1 MRPKTPRFPRFSGA
15 PRLKVMACSRSA
27 LTPGVG
33 SRAHR
38 RRSRAQVARRGTE
51 ERSSLS
57 LSFSF
62 SFLPSLSLSP
72 LPSFVPSRSCL
83 RQRAAVLALP
93 RSAMQALLR
102 SQGRP
107 GEGGGGGGNGGRNGV
122 GERRGEQGGRER
134 RGRWLRLQRREGG
147 GGQSGGRPA
156 VTPAR
161 LSPKS
166 ESERASRDCAPPC

>member
-72 LPSFVPSRSCL
+72 LPSFVPSRSL
-83 RQRAAVLALP
+83 HRAYGSEPPCSPCRGVRCKRFCEVRGGP
-93 RSAMQALLR
+93 
-102 SQGRP
+102 GRE
-107 GEGGGGGGNGGRNGV
+107 GEGEVTVAETVWGNDAGS
-122 GERRGEQGGRER
+122 
-134 RGRWLRLQRREGG
+134 REGG
-147 GGQSGGRPA
+147 RGEDGCKGGKEEGGRVEGGQR
-156 VTPAR
+156 
-161 LSPKS
+161 
-166 ESERASRDCAPPC
+166 

>member
-134 RGRWLRLQRREGG
+134 RGRLQRREGG

>member
-57 LSFSF
+57 FSF
-62 SFLPSLSLSP
+62 SFLPSLSLSSS
-72 LPSFVPSRSCL
+72 LVRSISVPPPCL

-122 GERRGEQGGRER
+122 GERRGEQRRRGEDGGYGCKGGKEEGGRV
-134 RGRWLRLQRREGG
+134 EGG
-147 GGQSGGRPA
+147 QR
-156 VTPAR
+156 
-161 LSPKS
+161 
-166 ESERASRDCAPPC
+166 

>member
-122 GERRGEQGGRER
+122 GERRGEQRR
-134 RGRWLRLQRREGG
+134 RGEDGGYGCKGGREGG
-147 GGQSGGRPA
+147 GRVEGGQR
-156 VTPAR
+156 
-161 LSPKS
+161 
-166 ESERASRDCAPPC
+166 

>member
-72 LPSFVPSRSCL
+72 LPSFVPSRSLHRAYGSEPPCSPC
-83 RQRAAVLALP
+83 RGVRCKRFCEVRGGPGREGEGEVTVAETVWGNDAGSRGGEERTVATVAKEGERGGAEWRAASGDAGQTF
-93 RSAMQALLR
+93 S
-102 SQGRP
+102 
-107 GEGGGGGGNGGRNGV
+107 E
-122 GERRGEQGGRER
+122 ER
-134 RGRWLRLQRREGG
+134 
-147 GGQSGGRPA
+147 
-156 VTPAR
+156 
-161 LSPKS
+161 K
-166 ESERASRDCAPPC
+166 

>member
-51 ERSSLS
+51 KS

-72 LPSFVPSRSCL
+72 LPSFVPSRSL
-83 RQRAAVLALP
+83 HRAYGSEPPCSPCRGVRCKRFCEVRGGP
-93 RSAMQALLR
+93 
-102 SQGRP
+102 GRE
-107 GEGGGGGGNGGRNGV
+107 GEGEVTVAETVWGNDAGS
-122 GERRGEQGGRER
+122 
-134 RGRWLRLQRREGG
+134 REGG
-147 GGQSGGRPA
+147 RGEDGCKGGKEEGGRVEGGQR
-156 VTPAR
+156 
-161 LSPKS
+161 
-166 ESERASRDCAPPC
+166 

>member
-57 LSFSF
+57 LLLFFFPSF
-62 SFLPSLSLSP
+62 SLSLSP
-72 LPSFVPSRSCL
+72 LPSFVPSRSL
-83 RQRAAVLALP
+83 HRAYGSEPPCSPCRGVRCKRFCEVRGGP
-93 RSAMQALLR
+93 
-102 SQGRP
+102 GRE
-107 GEGGGGGGNGGRNGV
+107 GEGEVTVAETVWGNDAGS
-122 GERRGEQGGRER
+122 
-134 RGRWLRLQRREGG
+134 REGG
-147 GGQSGGRPA
+147 RGEDGCKGGKEEGGRVEGGQR
-156 VTPAR
+156 
-161 LSPKS
+161 
-166 ESERASRDCAPPC
+166 

>member
-57 LSFSF
+57 LLLFFFPSF
-62 SFLPSLSLSP
+62 SLSLSP
-72 LPSFVPSRSCL
+72 LPSFVPSRSL
-83 RQRAAVLALP
+83 HRAYGSEPPCSPCRGVRCKRFCEVRGGP
-93 RSAMQALLR
+93 
-102 SQGRP
+102 GRE
-107 GEGGGGGGNGGRNGV
+107 GEGEVTVAETVWGNDAGS
-122 GERRGEQGGRER
+122 
-134 RGRWLRLQRREGG
+134 REGG
-147 GGQSGGRPA
+147 RGEDGGYGCKGGKEEGGRVEGGQR
-156 VTPAR
+156 
-161 LSPKS
+161 
-166 ESERASRDCAPPC
+166 

>member
-51 ERSSLS
+51 KS

-72 LPSFVPSRSCL
+72 LPSFVPSRSLHRAYGSEPPCSPC
-83 RQRAAVLALP
+83 RGVRCKRFCEVRGGPGREGEGEVTVAETVWGNDAGSRGGEERTVATVAKEGRRRGAEWRAASGDAGQTF
-93 RSAMQALLR
+93 S
-102 SQGRP
+102 
-107 GEGGGGGGNGGRNGV
+107 E
-122 GERRGEQGGRER
+122 ER
-134 RGRWLRLQRREGG
+134 
-147 GGQSGGRPA
+147 
-156 VTPAR
+156 
-161 LSPKS
+161 K
-166 ESERASRDCAPPC
+166 